1 MFGFSNYS
9 TKSKYC
15 DDSNK
20 LVIGKKEDKTGR
32 DAIEELDLLKPKMY
46 SFLVDDNREHK
57 KRKGLNKNVVATT
70 SHNEYKDVLVNN
82 KYLRHSMNRI

>member
-32 DAIEELDLLKPKMY
+32 AAIEEFDLLKPKMY
-46 SFLVDDNREHK
+46 SLLVDDNREHK
-57 KRKGLNKNVVATT
+57 KRKGL
-70 SHNEYKDVLVNN
+70 YKMLLQQQVITNI
-82 KYLRHSMNRI
+82 KMYW

>member
-32 DAIEELDLLKPKMY
+32 DWRIWFVEA
-46 SFLVDDNREHK
+46 
-57 KRKGLNKNVVATT
+57 KNVFILGRRQSWT
-70 SHNEYKDVLVNN
+70 
-82 KYLRHSMNRI
+82 